1 MEQSDHQMVLIVWA
15 DAHQGEGH
23 WATLD
28 ETDQDEHLIQTV
40 GMLIAEDDGGKPK
53 HATVAQSKSPDGFY
67 DHVIHIPT
75 GMVRTVTF
83 LSRFTQPLDNAH

>member
-1 MEQSDHQMVLIVWA
+1 MEENEHQLVLVVWA

-28 ETDQDEHLIQTV
+28 EEDKEEHLIQTV

-53 HATVAQSKSPDGFY
+53 HCTVAQSKSPDGFY

-75 GMVRTVTF
+75 GMVRSVTF
-83 LSRFTQPLDNAH
+83 LTRFSGAIDL